1 MLWKTFWKWF
11 PYIHQMIDFFFY
23 LCSRKSGKSHLWT
36 QNYSPVIGAIIKIKW
51 RMDGDYTTIYYCLW
65 CLHCP
70 RPSLTDEWTKQMH
83 VCTIESYSAMKE
95 KDIIKFS
102 SKLMELEIIRLNE
115 LTQTQKND
123 WVISLKNFLPKIAR
137 SFGLKS
143 VITGVCKQL

>member
-11 PYIHQMIDFFFY
+11 PYIYQMIDFFFY
-23 LCSRKSGKSHLWT
+23 LCSRKSGKSHLWI

-51 RMDGDYTTIYYCLW
+51 RMGGDYTKIYYYLW
-65 CLHCP
+65 SLHCP

-83 VCTIESYSAMKE
+83 VCMTESYSAMKE
-95 KDIIKFS
+95 KDIMKSS
-102 SKLMELEIIRLNE
+102 SKLMELEIIRPNE

>member
-11 PYIHQMIDFFFY
+11 PHNHQMIFFY

-36 QNYSPVIGAIIKIKW
+36 QNSSSVIGAVIKRKW
-51 RMDGDYTTIYYCLW
+51 RMGGDYTKIYYDLW
-65 CLHCP
+65 SLHWP
-70 RPSLTDEWTKQMH
+70 RWSLTDEWTNQKYICM
-83 VCTIESYSAMKE
+83 VEFYSAVKE
-95 KDIIKFS
+95 KDIMKFS
-102 SKLMELEIIRLNE
+102 GKLMEFEMIILTE

-123 WVISLKNFLPKIAR
+123 WLISLKNCLPRTAR